1 MLRRFHHVF
10 FGFAFLLGGGCAS
23 LSGPGSEPSDA
34 DAATLN
40 YELGSRYMLQGHF
53 DVALEKLHKALSFND
68 SFPEAHN
75 AIALLYE
82 QTGQET
88 LAEHH
93 YRRAIEL
100 DADFIRAKLNYAQ
113 FLCTHGKPTEGEKQ
127 FLAVAT
133 GSPVDSADVYEAY
146 TGAAVCA
153 LTVPDRKQADAYLRK
168 ALELK
173 PNDASLLYRLADLSY
188 GEGEYLK
195 ARAFLQRYH
204 ASAGYNPESLW
215 LGISIEEKLG
225 DSPLR
230 RQYTQMLLSDFADS
244 DAARR
249 VRTK

>member
-1 MLRRFHHVF
+1 
-10 FGFAFLLGGGCAS
+10 
-23 LSGPGSEPSDA
+23 
-34 DAATLN
+34 
-40 YELGSRYMLQGHF
+40 MLQGHF
-53 DVALEKLHKALSFND
+53 DVALEKLRKALSYND

-93 YRRAIEL
+93 YQRAVEL
-100 DADFIRAKLNYAQ
+100 NAEFTRAKLNYAQ
-113 FLCTHGKPTEGEKQ
+113 FLCTHGNPSEGEKQ

-153 LTVPDRKQADAYLRK
+153 LAIPDRKRADAYLRK

-173 PNDASLLYRLADLSY
+173 PDDASALYRLADLSY

-204 ASAGYNPESLW
+204 ALAGYSPESLW

-230 RQYTQMLLSDFADS
+230 RQYTQLLLSDFADS
-244 DAARR
+244 DAAQR